1 MATTAV
7 DFDNA
12 WAVGLAN
19 GERGVKTRGW
29 RASEDLRRRFRMGE
43 HDSPLFFDRSQ
54 IMAPQNR
61 CLIPPRFPEWIN
73 AKRDFERNE
82 FSAALFH
89 FHPACPFFNRVI
101 ILSRCHSFVPIG
113 RIHYEAKRRLYWG
126 TQIPQSLLFGLAEP
140 SVFVSLLHGIHP
152 IIWLHIHYRFVSS
165 WPFFFLPQAALIFVL
180 PLLGRPSMLWYLSLL
195 FHHAHRSF
203 REKKLQNQICFQ
215 IFFPELW
222 HFPSRVTPAWNLSPL
237 FTFFSMEFQA
247 YFFFPFMLLFALNAF
262 LREVRS
268 VVHFSLFFLRQFGS
282 YVKINEPNTVVSF
295 QYMTPTSIT

>member
-1 MATTAV
+1 MTLGFWMVIKPYYHITILPYMATTAV

-61 CLIPPRFPEWIN
+61 CLIPSRFPEWIN

-101 ILSRCHSFVPIG
+101 FLSRCHSFVPIG
-113 RIHYEAKRRLYWG
+113 RIHLRV
-126 TQIPQSLLFGLAEP
+126 LLQQDKTKA
-140 SVFVSLLHGIHP
+140 LLVYANHP
-152 IIWLHIHYRFVSS
+152 
-165 WPFFFLPQAALIFVL
+165 
-180 PLLGRPSMLWYLSLL
+180 
-195 FHHAHRSF
+195 
-203 REKKLQNQICFQ
+203 
-215 IFFPELW
+215 
-222 HFPSRVTPAWNLSPL
+222 T
-237 FTFFSMEFQA
+237 T
-247 YFFFPFMLLFALNAF
+247 
-262 LREVRS
+262 
-268 VVHFSLFFLRQFGS
+268 SLF
-282 YVKINEPNTVVSF
+282 VKLA
-295 QYMTPTSIT
+295 